1 MSSIKASYWI
11 NALEML
17 PHPEGGYYKETY
29 RSNENISFDKLTNR
43 YDGQRS
49 FGTSIYFLL
58 TINDRSHFHRLKS
71 DEIWHYH
78 QGGLVKIHMI
88 SSSGELISKDLG
100 TEIEVGQQLQVV
112 IPKGTWFAAEVIH
125 GDFILVGCTVAPGF
139 AFEDF
144 ELANRN
150 QLSADFPQHQTLIEQ
165 FTKNS

>member
-100 TEIEVGQQLQVV
+100 TEIELGQQLQVV

-150 QLSADFPQHQTLIEQ
+150 QLSAAFPQHQTLIEQ